1 MKTLPRVG
9 PNGKPIATPSICLYK
24 ISLKLKY
31 YSLATKDNNSLNS
44 DLFQPSTLSFSLYID
59 SVQTLIV
66 SSSGMSVKSES
77 TYNYCPYQ
85 YKSYCFVQQFL
96 LQTKKSL

>member
-9 PNGKPIATPSICLYK
+9 PNGKPIAAPSICLYK

-59 SVQTLIV
+59 SV
-66 SSSGMSVKSES
+66 
-77 TYNYCPYQ
+77 
-85 YKSYCFVQQFL
+85 
-96 LQTKKSL
+96 